1 MSHHIG
7 EDAEAPPTPPLQQAL
22 IQHYAAALG
31 GQDLDIIANDYADDA
46 VVVTQRGVVRG
57 RPAIRTFYERVLNS
71 VDAPPEVRSQSVS
84 EDVLLLGW
92 TTDANTSSAR
102 DGVDTFVI
110 RGGAI
115 SMHTTGFDFPSNG

>member
-7 EDAEAPPTPPLQQAL
+7 KDAVPPTLAQESL
-22 IQHYAAALG
+22 IQHYVAALG
-31 GQDLDIIANDYADDA
+31 GQDLDMITNDYADDA

-57 RPAIRTFYERVLNS
+57 RPAIRAFYEHVLNS
-71 VDAPPEVRSQSVS
+71 VDAPPEVLSHSVS

-92 TTDANTSSAR
+92 TTGANTGSAR
-102 DGVDTFVI
+102 DGVDTFVT

-115 SMHTTGFDFPSNG
+115 SMHTTGFDFPSIG

>member
-7 EDAEAPPTPPLQQAL
+7 EDFAEPLTPPQQTL
-22 IQHYAAALG
+22 IQHYVAALG
-31 GQDLDIIANDYADDA
+31 GQDLDMITNDYADDA

-57 RPAIRTFYERVLNS
+57 RPAIRAFYERVLNS
-71 VDAPPEVRSQSVS
+71 VDAAPEVRSQSVS

-92 TTDANTSSAR
+92 TTGANTGSAR
-102 DGVDTFVI
+102 DGVDAFVI

-115 SMHTTGFDFPSNG
+115 SMHTTGFDLPPID